1 MTLATLHG
9 CYIMR
14 GMIDAQLIRMGVSDD
29 FISMSSPRIRLG
41 DWVKEPDVVWSP
53 EITANVSVVLEVGS
67 SEPSQ
72 QLKSEARGWVEPRGT
87 PVQACITIDLTPQN
101 NITIDIWRLDG
112 GLCQASS

>member
-1 MTLATLHG
+1 
-9 CYIMR
+9 MR

-72 QLKSEARGWVEPRGT
+72 QLKSEARGWVEPPGT
-87 PVQACITIDLTPQN
+87 PVQTCITIDLTPQN